1 MPNKTSDLW
10 WLFSR
15 QTINVTQDESVLDA
29 ASLMRER
36 NFRHLPVITDK
47 GTIVGIISAQDIID
61 ALNLTLISHSTPT
74 EIFKGL
80 DIPVQRIMKL
90 HPIVVEQGDDLLT
103 ITKKMSHN
111 NVGALPI
118 VDEQGIIQGIVTL
131 RDLIGL
137 IGIGSEPINV
147 PVSELM
153 NTNVSTIGINSPVSK
168 AVQLMSEKRVR
179 RLPIISPKQE
189 LVGMLTNKDLL
200 RYMAKLAVT
209 DSPEAFDRKISEFM
223 TKEVITISHKDD
235 IRVAASL
242 MVSLGVGGLA
252 IDDLPLSTIAII
264 TERDLIRTLS
274 MKRSY
279 NFTVNAMQFELE
291 QVPRP
296 SNSTRNTF

>member
-15 QTINVTQDESVLDA
+15 QTINVTQEESVLDA

-36 NFRHLPVITDK
+36 NFRHLPVVTSK

-61 ALNLTLISHSTPT
+61 ALNLSLISHTTPI

-118 VDEQGIIQGIVTL
+118 VDEKGIIQGIITL
-131 RDLIGL
+131 RDLIHL

-153 NTNVSTIGINSPVSK
+153 NTNVSTISINSPISK

-189 LVGMLTNKDLL
+189 LVGMLSNKDLL
-200 RYMAKLAVT
+200 RYTASLT
-209 DSPEAFDRKISEFM
+209 LTGSPEAFDRKISELM
-223 TKEVITISHKDD
+223 TKEVITISHNDD

-242 MVSLGVGGLA
+242 MMTLGVGGLA
-252 IDDLPLSTIAII
+252 INDLPSRKIAII

-291 QVPRP
+291 QAPRP